1 MSFVAEP
8 PDLEACNDLCRKVH
22 GHDRSGELEDGFRAK
37 TATVVERAGR
47 MTGYATAIGF
57 FAHAVGDAIR
67 RRQNEGRDIEAA
79 RSPQKLTGPNSEM
92 PCRLRRR
99 SRLLRGRR
107 RNLPSNVGVIPT
119 APRAHNSPACP
130 QARHGQQ
137 RALTDVCQRG
147 AEHNDGPG
155 DAVGLKSS
163 SSSFVHFNAHV
174 HGTIMCPRAT
184 GNGHVSARN
193 KSKTKRWIVQLV
205 VSSPD
210 NLLERASPQKS
221 PHVAPA

>member
-1 MSFVAEP
+1 
-8 PDLEACNDLCRKVH
+8 
-22 GHDRSGELEDGFRAK
+22 
-37 TATVVERAGR
+37 
-47 MTGYATAIGF
+47 
-57 FAHAVGDAIR
+57 
-67 RRQNEGRDIEAA
+67 
-79 RSPQKLTGPNSEM
+79 M

-119 APRAHNSPACP
+119 APRAHNSPACQ

-137 RALTDVCQRG
+137 RALTGVCQCG

-155 DAVGLKSS
+155 DAVCLKSS

-174 HGTIMCPRAT
+174 HSTIMCPRAT

-210 NLLERASPQKS
+210 SPLERASPQKA
-221 PHVAPA
+221 PHVAPHDVIQRARGLTLELEASACEPRASWAAPGPSAGSRNLMWRRSCSSSTGLPTLSLCSLALRCFTL